1 MKKKYIVEL
10 TEEERQTLLQ
20 LVSVGKASARKLT
33 HARIL
38 LKADSSSAGPNWQDS
53 KISQALD
60 VGTATIERVRR
71 RFVEEGL
78 EAALNNRKPNR
89 QYQRKLDG
97 DGEAHLIALVCS
109 QTPQGYQRWTLQLLA
124 DRMVELGYVNSLSYE
139 TVRRTLKKTSLS
151 LGLVARATGHHSRHN

>member
-10 TEEERQTLLQ
+10 TEQERQALQ
-20 LVSVGKASARKLT
+20 QIVTAGKTTARKLT

-38 LKADSSSAGPNWQDS
+38 LKADSSPAGPSWQDS
-53 KISQALD
+53 RISQALD
-60 VGTATIERVRR
+60 VGRATIERARK

-78 EAALNNRKPNR
+78 EVALNNRKPNR

-124 DRMVELGYVNSLSYE
+124 DRMVELSYVDSLSYE

-151 LGLVARATGHHSRHN
+151 PG